1 MNAQLPAPQSQWMFL
16 GHGKCPKEP
25 MTVVF
30 SDEQEIVAVGKGST
44 WAGDP
49 ELFGQQFEAL
59 A

>member
-1 MNAQLPAPQSQWMFL
+1 MFL
-16 GHGKCPKEP
+16 GFGKCPKEP

-49 ELFGQQFEAL
+49 ELFGKQFEAL